1 MIHRIFIVRL
11 IEIEAVGGEVDA
23 GQHDLVIAATGE
35 IRDLLHRVLDG
46 TRADAPTHVWD
57 DAVGTEL
64 IAAILHLDEGPSLIG
79 DLTGSE
85 LRVRLWLCDIRHEAG
100 GVRSV
105 RLRLVDHC
113 SPVGGSVR

>member
-11 IEIEAVGGEVDA
+11 IEIEAVGREVDA

-64 IAAILHLDEGPSLIG
+64 IAAILHLDESPSLIG
-79 DLTGSE
+79 DLTGPE

-100 GVRSV
+100 GV
-105 RLRLVDHC
+105 
-113 SPVGGSVR
+113 